1 MQGAVVS
8 YHTLVPSEETDY
20 FGSPVA
26 YVRGVNR
33 VALSLVPGLNKISID
48 VKRKDGTL
56 HTPVTPEA
64 MATIFF
70 YAGLMMIFSHFA
82 EILTLSLDGA
92 SENGR
97 VGLGGEAMCGKN
109 SQMDQ
114 LMIRR
119 AIW

>member
-1 MQGAVVS
+1 
-8 YHTLVPSEETDY
+8 
-20 FGSPVA
+20 
-26 YVRGVNR
+26 
-33 VALSLVPGLNKISID
+33 LNKISID

-82 EILTLSLDGA
+82 DILTLSLDGA

-97 VGLGGEAMCGKN
+97 VGLGGADGPAD
-109 SQMDQ
+109 DQ
-114 LMIRR
+114 ACNLVRSGVKG
-119 AIW
+119 

>member
-1 MQGAVVS
+1 M
-8 YHTLVPSEETDY
+8 
-20 FGSPVA
+20 
-26 YVRGVNR
+26 
-33 VALSLVPGLNKISID
+33 ALSLVPGLNKFSRD
-48 VKRKDGTL
+48 VERTDGTV

-64 MATIFF
+64 MAIIMF

-97 VGLGGEAMCGKN
+97 VGQGGEAMCGRN

-114 LMIRR
+114 LMITRS
-119 AIW
+119 IWGEVESSAEKNGIKDLLNRF